1 MKSLSDMEL
10 RRREIMRELEE
21 FVTVHNY
28 HGLFGTARRF
38 QRALIELANCAPVT
52 PFQRAAGEKSGSR
65 KKP

>member
-21 FVTVHNY
+21 FVTVHNH

-38 QRALIELANCAPVT
+38 QRALIELSNCAPVI
-52 PFQRAAGEKSGSR
+52 PFPPHKSGSR
-65 KKP
+65 KRP